1 MISGVTGQDGAY
13 LSEILLSKGYEVH
26 GIKRRSSSF
35 NTSRIDHL
43 FQDPH
48 SKELDF
54 KLRYGDMT
62 DSTKLIRLMQE
73 IQPDEIY
80 NLAAQSHV
88 QVSSDT
94 PEHPPDAGGMGTLRL
109 LDSIRILGMEKNAGF
124 LGPSCIYP
132 KLAPQ
137 PISEDALLTG
147 PLEPTNELYAI
158 AKIAGIKMCQ
168 AYRKQHGC
176 DFISAQPTQ
185 SL

>member
-1 MISGVTGQDGAY
+1 
-13 LSEILLSKGYEVH
+13 LLLKGYEVH

-62 DSTKLIRLMQE
+62 DSTNLIRLMQE
-73 IQPDEIY
+73 IQTDEIY

-94 PEHPPDAGGMGTLRL
+94 PEHTADPDGMGTLRL
-109 LDSIRILGMEKNAGF
+109 LDSIRILGMEKKSRYSRTF
-124 LGPSCIYP
+124 LHLP
-132 KLAPQ
+132 KTGAPTDLRRRD
-137 PISEDALLTG
+137 S
-147 PLEPTNELYAI
+147 
-158 AKIAGIKMCQ
+158 
-168 AYRKQHGC
+168 YR
-176 DFISAQPTQ
+176 SV
-185 SL
+185 